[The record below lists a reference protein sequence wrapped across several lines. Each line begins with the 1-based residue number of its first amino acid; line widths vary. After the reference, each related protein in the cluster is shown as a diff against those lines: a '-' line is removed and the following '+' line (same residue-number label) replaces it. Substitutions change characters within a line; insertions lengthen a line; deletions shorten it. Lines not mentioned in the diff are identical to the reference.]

1 MSKTRFTKEQV
12 ERLGLSSYVASVS
25 NTTVRFTAEFKKRFL
40 EERRSG
46 REVREIFRE
55 CGIDP
60 DILGEKRI
68 SGFCYQVNKKAKT
81 DEDFSDKRG
90 GNHRKKTEGEAE
102 PVEQRLSRLENEL
115 AYTRQEVEFLK
126 KLRAADMEARK

>member
-25 NTTVRFTAEFKKRFL
+25 NTTIRFTAEFKKRFL
-40 EERRSG
+40 EERKSG

-60 DILGEKRI
+60 EILGEKRI
-68 SGFCYQVNKKAKT
+68 SGFCYQVNKKAKQN
-81 DEDFSDKRG
+81 DDFSDKRA
-90 GNHRKKTEGEAE
+90 GNHRKKTEGEAGTI
-102 PVEQRLSRLENEL
+102 EQRINRLENEL

-126 KLRAADMEARK
+126 KLRAADMEARR

>member
-12 ERLGLSSYVASVS
+12 ERLGLSRYVASVT
-25 NTTVRFTAEFKKRFL
+25 NTTVRFTAEFKKHFL
-40 EERRSG
+40 DERKSG
-46 REVREIFRE
+46 RDVREIFRE

-68 SGFCYQVNKKAKT
+68 SGFCYQVNKKAKQN
-81 DEDFSDKRG
+81 EDFSDKRE
-90 GNHRKKTEGEAE
+90 GNHRKKTEGEAGT
-102 PVEQRLSRLENEL
+102 VEERISRLENEL

-126 KLRAADMEARK
+126 KLRAADMEAWR

>member
-12 ERLGLSSYVASVS
+12 ERLELSSYVAAVS
-25 NTTVRFTAEFKKRFL
+25 NTTVRFTAEFKKHFL
-40 EERRSG
+40 EERKSG
-46 REVREIFRE
+46 RDVREIFRE

-68 SGFCYQVNKKAKT
+68 SGFCYQVNKKAKQNV
-81 DEDFSDKRG
+81 DFSDKRE
-90 GNHRKKTEGEAE
+90 GNHRKKAEGEAGT
-102 PVEQRLSRLENEL
+102 VEERISRMENEL

-126 KLRAADMEARK
+126 KLRAADMEARR

>member
-12 ERLGLSSYVASVS
+12 ERLGSSRYVAAVS
-25 NTTVRFTAEFKKRFL
+25 NTTVRFTAEFKKHFL
-40 EERRSG
+40 EERRAG
-46 REVREIFRE
+46 KEVREIFRE

-68 SGFCYQVNKKAKT
+68 SGFCYQVNKKANQN
-81 DEDFSDKRG
+81 EDFSDKRE
-90 GNHRKKTEGEAE
+90 GNHRKKTEGEAGT
-102 PVEQRLSRLENEL
+102 VEERISRLENEL

-126 KLRAADMEARK
+126 KLRAADMEARR